1 MLEVLQHQHDIFNG
15 DRLFVS
21 KNRKPIS
28 FDDIRNMEAALKT
41 KPQISESQIHVC
53 QPHKTFSHFYMK
65 TKSKVGSR
73 FVKVKK
79 FTGWC
84 ELLTNGQIIHDK
96 LNGKFIMNATT
107 KHMLDRAIC
116 TLGDIKC

>member
-84 ELLTNGQIIHDK
+84 ELLTIFSSFWHWSGLLILACSIIACIRGNK
-96 LNGKFIMNATT
+96 
-107 KHMLDRAIC
+107 
-116 TLGDIKC
+116 